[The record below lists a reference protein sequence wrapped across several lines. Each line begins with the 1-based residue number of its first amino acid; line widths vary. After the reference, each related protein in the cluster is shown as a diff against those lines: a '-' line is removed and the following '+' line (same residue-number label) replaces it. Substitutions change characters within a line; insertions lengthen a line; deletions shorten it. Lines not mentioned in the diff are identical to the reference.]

1 MIHAYDKNY
10 LEKAQ
15 ALLGRMLDF
24 AVYDFNVDVEKFYK
38 KFCDSEYARRFE
50 IGDTSLLS
58 GKSGV
63 ELAYD
68 IIGNSTVKP
77 KFTTN
82 RSPEY
87 WAGWVLA
94 YYQWYT
100 SFTFNQI
107 NDTASIKDIINM
119 YSKYH
124 EMDIMQ
130 FVDSMNEMYAQKNH
144 TTNLKKRRIGA
155 ELSQS
160 ELAKISGVPLRTLQ
174 QYEQRQKN
182 INSAKVET
190 VLALSQALSCD
201 IKDILENLNQD
212 EFDIEKYK
220 NSLKNTKM
228 IDVNKMNPDKKK
240 VDLSNLIKYAKEHN
254 KAVYE
259 LTDEEKSKFI
269 TD

>member
-15 ALLGRMLDF
+15 TLLGRMLDF
-24 AVYDFNVDVEKFYK
+24 AVYDLKFDIEKFYN
-38 KFCDSEYARRFE
+38 KFCNSEYARKFE
-50 IGDTSLLS
+50 TGDTSLLS
-58 GKSGV
+58 GKSGI

-68 IIGNSTVKP
+68 IIGNSSVEP

-87 WAGWVLA
+87 WAGWALA

-107 NDTASIKDIINM
+107 NNIVSIKDVINM
-119 YSKYH
+119 YPKYH

-130 FVDSMNEMYAQKNH
+130 FADAMNEVYAKKRH
-144 TTNLKKRRIGA
+144 TTNLKQRRIDAG
-155 ELSQS
+155 LSQS
-160 ELAKISGVPLRTLQ
+160 ELSKISGVPVRTIQ
-174 QYEQRQKN
+174 QYEQMQKN

-220 NSLKNTKM
+220 KSLKNTKM
-228 IDVNKMNPDKKK
+228 VDENKINPDKKK